1 MPLPSKFLSSGT
13 ALVAATLSF
22 SLLVAGCSSGG
33 DAAPASPDA
42 VGAASDE
49 VTVPVTAATTEIVDA
64 GAEPRE
70 LVQYRLPQGT
80 RQDARLV
87 TTATVSQ
94 QIDEQPPQDFST
106 PQMTMPLAA
115 LVTQGVTDA
124 TPATTVDLT
133 LGELTTPDAATDELL
148 APAQG
153 SHAGF
158 TMDRSGAIT
167 ALRLRP
173 DPETDNKA
181 RSMIEQAFYQA
192 VYRTVAFPGQ
202 PIGVGAVWKIRQQ
215 VMSAVALDQVT
226 TATLVARDGDRLTV
240 DVQVEQTPKSPVFEL
255 PSGAGTLNVDSYSL
269 RGSGTVVVDMAS
281 PLPVDGSVS
290 VEGTQSYSD
299 PAGAMQ
305 LRQTTG
311 ESVQWAG

>member
-1 MPLPSKFLSSGT
+1 M
-13 ALVAATLSF
+13 
-22 SLLVAGCSSGG
+22 LVAGCSSGG

-64 GAEPRE
+64 GAEPRAV
-70 LVQYRLPQGT
+70 VQFRPAQGT
-80 RQDARLV
+80 RQEARLV
-87 TTATVSQ
+87 TAATVTQ

-106 PQMTMPLAA
+106 PQLTMPLTA
-115 LVTQGVTDA
+115 LVTQGASDA
-124 TPATTVDLT
+124 TPATTIDLT
-133 LGELTTPDAATDELL
+133 LGELSTADAETDELL
-148 APAQG
+148 APATG

-158 TMDRSGAIT
+158 TMALSGAIT

-173 DPETDNKA
+173 DPDAENKT

-192 VYRTVAFPGQ
+192 VYRTVAFPDQ
-202 PIGVGAVWKIRQQ
+202 PVGVGAVWRIRQQ

-240 DVQVEQTPKSPVFEL
+240 DVRVEQTPTSPVFEL
-255 PSGAGTLNVDSYSL
+255 PSGAGTLNVDGYSV
-269 RGSGTVVVDMAS
+269 RGSGTVVVDLAS
-281 PLPVDGSVS
+281 PLPVDGSVT
-290 VEGTQSYSD
+290 VEGAQSYSD